1 MFKLSICVPQVS
13 PFVGAGSD
21 HASFIFY
28 AGVPVMDIMFLED
41 SHRYPDM
48 SGYPAYHTGFEEFDL
63 VDLVYDPGFK
73 IFGACAQLNLRVGLE
88 LAEVDVLPFK
98 VKYAQFRG
106 YK

>member
-1 MFKLSICVPQVS
+1 M
-13 PFVGAGSD
+13 GAGSD

-63 VDLVYDPGFK
+63 VDLVLVLRDLG
-73 IFGACAQLNLRVGLE
+73 IWNLVIL
-88 LAEVDVLPFK
+88 
-98 VKYAQFRG
+98 
-106 YK
+106 